1 MSYLGSGTPKMLES
15 WERQESQFI
24 SDSLLSLSHRRRLI
38 IMLSVGLV
46 TAIEISNRLSVNVIL
61 PDLQG
66 NVAADSD
73 QVSWVVTLYNLGF
86 LCSMALSGWMTRVL
100 GARKH
105 LLGCIGLYSIGALG
119 CFLSPHSLE
128 SLLIARLIMGFGGGA
143 FLVRTVI
150 LAGLMFPG
158 KARVAAVTR
167 LYALLFFFLITYP
180 IAIGWIADQIHWN
193 YSFLLDFPFLA
204 LGALLIWKF
213 IPRGYLFRRRE
224 EGHVDVKGALF
235 LITSLC
241 CLQVAT
247 SRGERDEWFDSTLI
261 IGTMISAIVF
271 LILFLWWDSR
281 PANRSPVFHLRMIW
295 RQAAIRASFGLV
307 LIIGGIL
314 GAGLFVLPQ
323 YLRTVQDFSST
334 QTGLFISCFTAGL
347 GSGDM
352 FALRL
357 ILPRLGGPKTVAI
370 GLGAMLVT
378 FSTFIYIWTPTTPTH
393 ILMALIFLQGLSLA
407 PGLLGAA
414 NISTANALPA
424 DLNDVST
431 MFFFLR
437 QLGNT
442 FGVTA
447 VAVMF
452 DRRMTFHSSRLLDV
466 ANRIDPTVTS
476 TLSTYSN
483 LIHRNGGPGSIPGFG
498 ALQIF
503 QNNVVVQSRLLS
515 FIDIYLLLAFLV
527 AAGMVLLLVTRF
539 RYKSG
544 PHCFHIW

>member
-1 MSYLGSGTPKMLES
+1 
-15 WERQESQFI
+15 
-24 SDSLLSLSHRRRLI
+24 
-38 IMLSVGLV
+38 
-46 TAIEISNRLSVNVIL
+46 
-61 PDLQG
+61 
-66 NVAADSD
+66 
-73 QVSWVVTLYNLGF
+73 
-86 LCSMALSGWMTRVL
+86 
-100 GARKH
+100 
-105 LLGCIGLYSIGALG
+105 
-119 CFLSPHSLE
+119 
-128 SLLIARLIMGFGGGA
+128 
-143 FLVRTVI
+143 
-150 LAGLMFPG
+150 
-158 KARVAAVTR
+158 
-167 LYALLFFFLITYP
+167 LFFFLITYP

-347 GSGDM
+347 GLGDM

-357 ILPRLGGPKTVAI
+357 LLPRLGGPKTVAI

-378 FSTFIYIWTPTTPTH
+378 FSTFIYLWTPTTPTH
-393 ILMALIFLQGLSLA
+393 ILMAFIFLQGLSLA

-414 NISTANALPA
+414 NISTANTLPA

-442 FGVTA
+442 LGVTA
-447 VAVMF
+447 VTVMF

-527 AAGMVLLLVTRF
+527 AAGLVLLLVTRF

>member
-1 MSYLGSGTPKMLES
+1 MSYLGSATPQMLES

-24 SDSLLSLSHRRRLI
+24 TDSLGGLSHRRRMI

-46 TAIEISNRLSVNVIL
+46 TAIEISNRLSINVIL

-66 NVAADSD
+66 NVAADFD
-73 QVSWVVTLYNLGF
+73 QVSWVVILYNLGF
-86 LCSMALSGWMTRVL
+86 LCSMALASWMTRVL
-100 GARKH
+100 GARRH
-105 LLGCIGLYSIGALG
+105 LLGCIALYSVGALG

-143 FLVRTVI
+143 FLVRTII

-158 KARVAAVTR
+158 KARIAAVTW
-167 LYALLFFFLITYP
+167 LYAVLFFFMITYP
-180 IAIGWIADQIHWN
+180 IAIGWIADQIDWN
-193 YSFLLDFPFLA
+193 YAFLLDFPFLA
-204 LGALLIWKF
+204 LGAFLVWKF
-213 IPRGYLFRRRE
+213 IPRGFLFRRKM
-224 EGHVDVKGALF
+224 EGKIDVKGALF
-235 LITSLC
+235 LITALC
-241 CLQVAT
+241 CWQVAT
-247 SRGERDEWFDSTLI
+247 SRGERDEWFDSTRITVALI
-261 IGTMISAIVF
+261 AAIVF
-271 LILFLWWDSR
+271 WVLFLWWDTR
-281 PANRSPVFHLRMIW
+281 PANTSPVFHLRMIW
-295 RQAAIRASFGLV
+295 RQSAIRTSFGLV
-307 LIIGGIL
+307 LIIGSIL
-314 GAGLFVLPQ
+314 GAGLYVLPQ
-323 YLRTVQDFSST
+323 YLRNVQDFSTS
-334 QTGLFISCFTAGL
+334 QTGYFISAYTSGL
-347 GSGDM
+347 GLGDVLT
-352 FALRL
+352 LRVL
-357 ILPRLGGPKTVAI
+357 IPRLGGPKAIAI
-370 GLGAMLVT
+370 GLSAMLVT
-378 FSTFIYIWTPTTPTH
+378 FSTFVYIWTPTTPTH
-393 ILMALIFLQGLSLA
+393 ILMFFIFLQGLSLS

-437 QLGNT
+437 QMGNT
-442 FGVTA
+442 LGVTA
-447 VAVMF
+447 VTVMF
-452 DRRMTFHSSRLLDV
+452 DRRMNFHSARLLDV

-483 LIHRNGGPGSIPGFG
+483 LIHRNGVPGSVPGFG

-527 AAGMVLLLVTRF
+527 GAGLILLLVARF